1 MIPYDDLVIA
11 LTTWRA
17 RQGLPVGQL
26 SGALTPPPGMV
37 AAPVVHAGSGALS
50 GSGRTAPPQRTSG
63 SRPNVPPPGPR
74 DPHDGPHDGPYDGAH
89 DDALDVDDAA
99 LIEEHHDLGAES
111 DPSETLLDRDLPS
124 GDDTVDVA
132 MPMASRTK
140 PPAW

>member
-37 AAPVVHAGSGALS
+37 AAPVVHAGSGAVAGW

-63 SRPNVPPPGPR
+63 SRPNVPPPGPLH
-74 DPHDGPHDGPYDGAH
+74 PHDVAH
-89 DDALDVDDAA
+89 DEALDVDDAA
-99 LIEEHHDLGAES
+99 LIEEHHDLGAEGY
-111 DPSETLLDRDLPS
+111 PSETLLDGDLPS
-124 GDDTVDVA
+124 GDDTVNFD